1 MTLCWADSMTANSS
15 TSHDSFQIERHG
27 DIAVFTPSP
36 DVEEMP
42 EDLIHQAAEF
52 VLGPLREDPPA
63 GLVIDLSQVEF
74 FGSIFISFLLRCHM
88 VVKKHGSDVVVAGA
102 NERLREAYA
111 RHGSRH
117 PLGLVRQPLRGP
129 RSSCRLRLRRLHNDG
144 NSS

>member
-15 TSHDSFQIERHG
+15 TSHDSFHIERHG

-52 VLGPLREDPPA
+52 ILGPLREDPPA

-102 NERLREAYA
+102 NERLRELMHVTALDTLWALYDSRSEA
-111 RHGSRH
+111 LEALAGS
-117 PLGLVRQPLRGP
+117 
-129 RSSCRLRLRRLHNDG
+129 D
-144 NSS
+144 